1 MQNFI
6 GGGNHTSIVCTTG
19 LYASRQKILFSAL
32 NSSLAIT
39 AFLGNVLIIAALQKV
54 SCLHPPS
61 KLLLGC
67 LASTDLCVGLIA
79 QPLHV
84 AFLTSPEHSIT
95 CYYFYAASNCT
106 CVFFGGVSLLT
117 ITAISVDRLLAL
129 LLGLRYRQVVTIRRA
144 RIIVAMFW
152 FSSMISPL
160 VYIYSVHGS
169 ISVACTSTFFCTV
182 ISTFCYTKIYLTL
195 RHHRAQVQEHV
206 NQDQQNGGGIAL
218 NIARYRRT
226 VSSALWVL
234 LTLVVCYL
242 PYAVMAIFAIMR
254 VRAQFLDLAW
264 ELALSLIML
273 NSSLNPLLY
282 CWKMREVRQA
292 VKNTISQ
299 IWCFSK

>member
-1 MQNFI
+1 MEHLNR
-6 GGGNHTSIVCTTG
+6 GGTNTSIVCTTG
-19 LYASRQKILFSAL
+19 LYAYRQKILFSAL

-39 AFLGNVLIIAALQKV
+39 AFVGNVLIIVALQKV

-117 ITAISVDRLLAL
+117 ITAISVDRYLAL
-129 LLGLRYRQVVTIRRA
+129 LLGIRYRQVVTLTRA
-144 RIIVAMFW
+144 RIFVVMFW
-152 FSSMISPL
+152 FSSMIIPL

-195 RHHRAQVQEHV
+195 RHHRAQVQDHV
-206 NQDQQNGGGIAL
+206 PQDQQNGGGIAL
-218 NIARYRRT
+218 NIARYKRT
-226 VSSALWVL
+226 VSSALWAL
-234 LTLVVCYL
+234 LTLVLCYL
-242 PYAVMAIFAIMR
+242 PYTIMGIFAVMR
-254 VRAQFLDLAW
+254 VRTQFLDLAW
-264 ELALSLIML
+264 ELALSLVML

-282 CWKMREVRQA
+282 CWKMKEVRQA

-299 IWCFSK
+299 NWCFSS